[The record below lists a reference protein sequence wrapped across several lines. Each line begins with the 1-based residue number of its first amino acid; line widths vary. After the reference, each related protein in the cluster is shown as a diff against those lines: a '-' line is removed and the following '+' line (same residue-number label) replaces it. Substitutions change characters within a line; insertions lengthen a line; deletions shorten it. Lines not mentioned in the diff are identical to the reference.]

1 MGNSDKIHIALAF
14 CDPKGTYCQHA
25 AVTIASVFANTKSQV
40 CFHVLHDD
48 TLTDENR
55 QKMQQL
61 AAKFSQEIEFINV
74 GNILDEGKIRPLNLG
89 VQGAGPRGALFRFSL
104 PYVTDLDKIIYFD
117 CDIVCQ
123 LDIAELWNI
132 DLQGKSIA
140 AVPDNHALN
149 YKETGK
155 KVSHPREI
163 KLWDFLGIHYEK
175 YFNSGVMVMD
185 LKKLR
190 EENFMQRVEDAYAT
204 FRECFVYNDQ
214 DCLNYLFTDDM
225 VVLPEKFNHVRFKN
239 VSKEELP
246 GQVWHFATLK
256 PWEEYLRP
264 NIDEL
269 YWKYIQLTP
278 WCNGADELVTV
289 MIKTISTS
297 SALKHEHTSDCVKRI
312 KRQMSDNIFRAHCW
326 MPLYIFI
333 AKCRMK
339 FSGKGK

>member
-1 MGNSDKIHIALAF
+1 MEKIHLALAF

-25 AVTIASVFANTKSQV
+25 AVTIASVFANTKSPV

-48 TLTDENR
+48 TLTQDNKE
-55 QKMQQL
+55 KLEKL
-61 AAKFSQEIEFINV
+61 AADFKQEIDFINV
-74 GNILDEGKIRPLNLG
+74 GTMLDEGKIRPMNLG
-89 VQGAGPRGALFRFSL
+89 VQGAGPRGALFRFCL
-104 PYVTDLDKIIYFD
+104 PYVLQEDKVIYFD

-132 DLQGKSIA
+132 DLQEKSLA

-149 YKETGK
+149 YLETGK
-155 KVSHPREI
+155 VVSHKREV
-163 KLWDFLGIHYEK
+163 KLWNFLGIHYEK
-175 YFNSGVMVMD
+175 YFNSGVLVMN
-185 LKKLR
+185 LKKMR
-190 EENFMQRVEDAYAT
+190 DNNFMQRVEKAYQY

-239 VSKEELP
+239 VSKEELQ
-246 GQVWHFATLK
+246 GQIWHFATLK

-278 WCNGADELVTV
+278 YCKGEDELITV
-289 MIKTISTS
+289 MLKTISTS
-297 SALKHEHTSDCVKRI
+297 SALKHRHTSDCFRHI
-312 KRQMSDNIFRAHCW
+312 KKQIFQDIFRAHCW
-326 MPLYIFI
+326 MPLYMFMSRLRLGVN
-333 AKCRMK
+333 K
-339 FSGKGK
+339 KGRV